1 MEGIIILIIIFI
13 VFIVIR
19 IILGYSPLSNSN
31 EERKEEPWSYENCT
45 YRGDCLTD
53 CCLRDKCPYYSYY
66 KDE

>member
-1 MEGIIILIIIFI
+1 MKGIIILITIFIIFTTI
-13 VFIVIR
+13 VR
-19 IILGYSPLSNSN
+19 LILGYSPLSD
-31 EERKEEPWSYENCT
+31 EEKKEEPWSYESCT